1 MSTTERNIMERVLAG
16 AERIRKTPSKT
27 PVQDG
32 VVLVC
37 GDSLAPQPIA
47 WLWPDWLALG
57 KLVILAGAPGT
68 GKTTIA
74 LSFAATITTGTTWP
88 DGSRCKPGNV
98 LIWSGEDDPAD
109 TLLPRLVAAGADR
122 SRVFFVSG
130 TRIDGQVQPFD
141 PARDMPAL
149 LAAAEGIGNVR
160 MIMVDPIVSAIAG
173 DSHKN
178 AEVRRDL
185 QPLVDLAASMNAA
198 LVGITHFSKGGQGVD
213 PAQRVLGSVAF
224 TAVARVVLVA
234 AKVRSDD
241 GEDRRILARAK
252 SNIGPDD
259 GGLTYSLEQCE
270 PLPGINASRVSWG
283 AAVQGSARE
292 LLTDPSEQ
300 DGEGESSRSEAADFL
315 REVLADGPVPSKE
328 VQRQAREAGVP
339 WITVRRAADDLAVL
353 KKKGGM
359 TDGWYWS
366 LPKLLART
374 CSKVIEH
381 AHEKERATSS
391 NFEQVREGVEGSDHE

>member
-122 SRVFFVSG
+122 
-130 TRIDGQVQPFD
+130 
-141 PARDMPAL
+141 
-149 LAAAEGIGNVR
+149 
-160 MIMVDPIVSAIAG
+160 
-173 DSHKN
+173 
-178 AEVRRDL
+178 
-185 QPLVDLAASMNAA
+185 
-198 LVGITHFSKGGQGVD
+198 
-213 PAQRVLGSVAF
+213 
-224 TAVARVVLVA
+224 
-234 AKVRSDD
+234 
-241 GEDRRILARAK
+241 
-252 SNIGPDD
+252 
-259 GGLTYSLEQCE
+259 
-270 PLPGINASRVSWG
+270 
-283 AAVQGSARE
+283 
-292 LLTDPSEQ
+292 
-300 DGEGESSRSEAADFL
+300 RSEEHTSEL
-315 REVLADGPVPSKE
+315 QS
-328 VQRQAREAGVP
+328 QR
-339 WITVRRAADDLAVL
+339 
-353 KKKGGM
+353 
-359 TDGWYWS
+359 
-366 LPKLLART
+366 
-374 CSKVIEH
+374 
-381 AHEKERATSS
+381 
-391 NFEQVREGVEGSDHE
+391 